1 MKTRESEFFID
12 KAIGKYTSLSIKEK
26 TIINLTLAMTVVVFI
41 IGSLYNFGEVV
52 GEFLYYST
60 H

>member
-1 MKTRESEFFID
+1 
-12 KAIGKYTSLSIKEK
+12 YTSLSIKEK